1 MDDLNNLDLSDF
13 FSAVS
18 VGRKT
23 RKVEN
28 ANDYYELMW
37 SATDINMR
45 LKAVSANG
53 VVPAIPSVIV
63 SVVSV

>member
-1 MDDLNNLDLSDF
+1 VGDLNNLDLSDF

-18 VGRKT
+18 VG
-23 RKVEN
+23 
-28 ANDYYELMW
+28 
-37 SATDINMR
+37 SSTDEHIR
-45 LKAVSANG
+45 LKAVGASA